1 MEMRYLFVLIVGARD
16 VAPLLDDASQV
27 HRVEWNLH
35 LSDLI
40 VFGEAVEVVDG
51 EHQCLWAHFSKRHL
65 KTTQQRY

>member
-51 EHQCLWAHFSKRHL
+51 EHQCL
-65 KTTQQRY
+65 